1 MIALHHD
8 KAVPDS
14 LKLQIALAETGT
26 ACESVAVDTAAYA
39 QWSAPHRNLAP
50 QGQVPVLVD
59 GGEVMADSAYALLYV
74 GEAHGPE
81 LVPDDPWEWYEV
93 QALIQRM
100 DAAIGPSVNLLGWS
114 AATSVGD
121 RAAHRA
127 NLAAMPGREKPAGW
141 HAVWADAEASEDQLA
156 NARERIGCMLDELEG
171 RLEGRDWLV
180 GDAYSL
186 ADIAAFVLVRAAR
199 TALPGSLDGRPD
211 LGRWF
216 DRIAARDAVRSALA
230 DKGAVVEFA
239 PPA

>member
-1 MIALHHD
+1 MIRLHLD
-8 KAVPDS
+8 KAVPDT

-26 ACESVAVDTAAYA
+26 AHESVAVDTAAYA
-39 QWSAPHRNLAP
+39 QWSPPHRTLAP

-59 GGEVMADSAYALLYV
+59 GGEPMTDSAFALQYV
-74 GEAHGPE
+74 GEAYGPE

-100 DAAIGPSVNLLGWS
+100 DEAIGPSANLLGWS
-114 AATSVGD
+114 AATSADD

-127 NLAAMPGREKPAGW
+127 TLAAMPGREKPAGW

-156 NARERIGCMLDELEG
+156 NARERIGDLLDELEG
-171 RLEGRDWLV
+171 RFAGRDWLV
-180 GDAYSL
+180 GGSYSI

-199 TALPGSLDGRPD
+199 TALPGSLDSRPA

-216 DRIAARDAVRSALA
+216 DRVAARDAVGRVCDGAEGVAFSA
-230 DKGAVVEFA
+230 
-239 PPA
+239 PA